1 MRGLVNVY
9 SICAVAA
16 FCRSAAHVRRDVRDD
31 VLPHVHAAKGETRF
45 EDIALREPNWPVQA
59 TKFGYAFANQFELPV
74 LFYVLTILEIITKHA
89 DLLFVILAW
98 IFVVM
103 RILQAGVHVTNNNVR
118 VRGGFYGV
126 GAIVLLIM
134 WIIYIVRIL
143 LALP

>member
-1 MRGLVNVY
+1 
-9 SICAVAA
+9 
-16 FCRSAAHVRRDVRDD
+16 
-31 VLPHVHAAKGETRF
+31 
-45 EDIALREPNWPVQA
+45 
-59 TKFGYAFANQFELPV
+59 V